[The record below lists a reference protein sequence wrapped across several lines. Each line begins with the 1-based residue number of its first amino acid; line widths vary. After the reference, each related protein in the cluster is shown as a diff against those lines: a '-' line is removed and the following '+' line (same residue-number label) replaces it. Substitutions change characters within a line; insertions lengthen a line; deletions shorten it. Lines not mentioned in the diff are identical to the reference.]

1 MKVSYLA
8 LAATLAAIAT
18 GALAETGVRM
28 DQTDNVANVYGRA
41 SVPKARISVPVL
53 VTRPSEGVRSG
64 STTVEGPAAVATVT
78 CSPDVN
84 EVHGRS

>member
-18 GALAETGVRM
+18 GALAETGVRI

-64 STTVEGPAAVATVT
+64 STTVEAPAAVATVT

-84 EVHGRS
+84 VVHGRS

>member
-8 LAATLAAIAT
+8 RAATLAAIAT
-18 GALAETGVRM
+18 GALAETSVRI

>member
-78 CSPDVN
+78 CSPDVD